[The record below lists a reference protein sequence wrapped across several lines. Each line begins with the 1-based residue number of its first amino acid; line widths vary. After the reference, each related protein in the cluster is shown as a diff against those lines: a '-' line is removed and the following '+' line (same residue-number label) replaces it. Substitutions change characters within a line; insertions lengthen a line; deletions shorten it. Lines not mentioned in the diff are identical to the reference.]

1 MKKELIFLFNQ
12 SRIKKKGEI
21 PKKTYFQ
28 MYPHT
33 QEQFFFTY
41 LNCKESK
48 KNASQLP
55 PFLFLVN
62 GDRYR
67 NLLDNRNRNVHLLDV
82 VYRNWNSHLFHVV
95 DGNRNRD
102 WHLLHYGYRYL
113 LHVMMMNRVHVI
125 RHVDTNVVR
134 TEIGR
139 IRLGFLFLLLILRA
153 DYKLIQSITIQL
165 YLCLNSF

>member
-12 SRIKKKGEI
+12 SKIKKKGEI

-82 VYRNWNSHLFHVV
+82 VYRDWNSHLFHVV

-134 TEIGR
+134 TEIER
-139 IRLGFLFLLLILRA
+139 IRLGFLFS
-153 DYKLIQSITIQL
+153 Y
-165 YLCLNSF
+165 F

>member
-82 VYRNWNSHLFHVV
+82 VYRDWNSHLFHVV

-134 TEIGR
+134 TEIRR
-139 IRLGFLFLLLILRA
+139 IRLGFLFS
-153 DYKLIQSITIQL
+153 Y
-165 YLCLNSF
+165 F